1 MYRSLF
7 SFKRHDHTA
16 DDEHVR
22 ARMKNDGWL
31 AAFVAASAAA
41 MLCAAQN
48 KAADV
53 VLARFAIIYPAA
65 DPAVEE
71 KQLSP
76 GAVWLRRPKTA
87 TRESSAPAPT
97 KKVQR
102 AAIQKAETR
111 VAPLRR
117 ERPARETDPPKTR
130 RRKLGW

>member
-1 MYRSLF
+1 
-7 SFKRHDHTA
+7 
-16 DDEHVR
+16 
-22 ARMKNDGWL
+22 MKNDGWL

-87 TRESSAPAPT
+87 TRKSSPPAHATTTKNPRAP
-97 KKVQR
+97 V
-102 AAIQKAETR
+102 QKAETR

-117 ERPARETDPPKTR
+117 ERPTRETDPPKTR